1 MVGRGGMLVA
11 CAATVLTQ
19 MIVGAV
25 FLVSVAV

>member
-1 MVGRGGMLVA
+1 MVGRGMLVA

>member
-1 MVGRGGMLVA
+1 MVGRAMLVA
-11 CAATVLTQ
+11 CAATVLAQ